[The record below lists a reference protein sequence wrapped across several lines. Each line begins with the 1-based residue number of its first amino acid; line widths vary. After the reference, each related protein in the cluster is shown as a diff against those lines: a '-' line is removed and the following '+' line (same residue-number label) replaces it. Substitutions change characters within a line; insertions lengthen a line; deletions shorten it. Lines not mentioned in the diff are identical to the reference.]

1 VRVEATIAALRV
13 ARAELAGSLGFVPT
27 MGALHEGHLALCQR
41 ARAENDHVAASIF
54 VNPAQFGP
62 REDLSAYP
70 RDLDGDL
77 AKLAAAG
84 VELVFTPTADQLYP
98 PGFDTWIEP
107 GDVAARLEGA
117 ARPGHFRGVATVV
130 LKLFNIVQPS
140 RAYFGRKDAQQL
152 AVIRRMV
159 ADLDVPLE
167 IVPVETVRAPDGLAL
182 SSRNAYLSPEER
194 CAALALSRAL
204 RLAQARFGE
213 GVHDGD
219 ALRAEMTALIAAEPR
234 AQADYISIADPITLQ
249 ELATVQTGA
258 LASLAVRIGVTRL
271 IDNVILGSD
280 TLRDG

>member
-1 VRVEATIAALRV
+1 
-13 ARAELAGSLGFVPT
+13 
-27 MGALHEGHLALCQR
+27 
-41 ARAENDHVAASIF
+41 
-54 VNPAQFGP
+54 
-62 REDLSAYP
+62 
-70 RDLDGDL
+70 
-77 AKLAAAG
+77 

-204 RLAQARFGE
+204 RLAQTRFGE

-249 ELATVQTGA
+249 ELATVQSGA
-258 LASLAVRIGVTRL
+258 LASLAVRVGVTRL
-271 IDNVILGSD
+271 IDNVILGSAS
-280 TLRDG
+280 LRDG